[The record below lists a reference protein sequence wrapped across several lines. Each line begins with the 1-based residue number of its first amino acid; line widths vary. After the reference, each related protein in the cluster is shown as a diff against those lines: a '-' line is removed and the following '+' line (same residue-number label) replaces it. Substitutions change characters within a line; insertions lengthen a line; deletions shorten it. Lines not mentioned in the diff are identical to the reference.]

1 MLRAFLVAAIAVL
14 CAPAVALAHGDPASH
29 YLETGSLYP
38 SFEHQPSQEVGLQLL
53 GYLDAAKKA
62 GFPIKVA
69 LVTGEGD
76 VADNPEM
83 LNKPQE
89 YAEYVV
95 TALVGSR
102 VPVDGPVVI
111 VTPAGI
117 GVAGPGAEEMR
128 GVTERSGDEAPG
140 RGSGTTGDALA
151 QAAMTAVRDI
161 AAKAGHPL
169 PAHIPPAQVAIVPP
183 KGGGLPSV
191 DFGALTPLLVFA
203 VIFGGAALLFELRTR
218 LSRRGALSLRRIP

>member
-1 MLRAFLVAAIAVL
+1 V
-14 CAPAVALAHGDPASH
+14 
-29 YLETGSLYP
+29 E
-38 SFEHQPSQEVGLQLL
+38 LQLRGVL
-53 GYLDAAKKA
+53 EAAKGA
-62 GFPIKVA
+62 GFPLKLAIVG
-69 LVTGEGD
+69 GEGD
-76 VADNPEM
+76 VSDNPEM
-83 LNKPQE
+83 LTRPQA

-102 VPVDGPVVI
+102 VPVEAPVVI
-111 VTPAGI
+111 VTPSGI

-128 GVTERSGDEAPG
+128 GVKTGQG
-140 RGSGTTGDALA
+140 GDALA
-151 QAAMTAVRDI
+151 RAAMTAVRDI

-169 PAHIPPAQVAIVPP
+169 PAHIPPAQVAIAPP
-183 KGGGLPSV
+183 KGGGLPDV

>member
-1 MLRAFLVAAIAVL
+1 MLRAFLAAVIAVL

-29 YLETGSLYP
+29 YLETGPLYP
-38 SFEHQPSQEVGLQLL
+38 GFDLQPSQDVELQLM
-53 GYLDAAKKA
+53 GVIDAAKHA
-62 GFPIKVA
+62 GFPLKVA
-69 LVTGEGD
+69 IVASEAD

-89 YAEYVV
+89 YADYVV
-95 TALVGSR
+95 GALVGSR

-111 VTPAGI
+111 VTPVGI
-117 GVAGPGAEEMR
+117 GVAGPGAEDMASVKT
-128 GVTERSGDEAPG
+128 GQG
-140 RGSGTTGDALA
+140 GDALA
-151 QAAMTAVRDI
+151 RAAMTAVRDI

-169 PAHIPPAQVAIVPP
+169 PAHIPPAQVAIAPP
-183 KGGGLPSV
+183 KGGGLPDV

-203 VIFGGAALLFELRTR
+203 VIFGGAALLFELRQR

>member
-1 MLRAFLVAAIAVL
+1 MLRAFLAAAIAVL

-38 SFEHQPSQEVGLQLL
+38 SFEHQPSQNVELQLI
-53 GYLDAAKKA
+53 GVLDAAKKA
-62 GFPIKVA
+62 GYPIKVS
-69 LVTGEGD
+69 LVTEAD
-76 VADNPEM
+76 VVDTPEM

-89 YAEYVV
+89 YAEFVV
-95 TALVGSR
+95 GALVGSR
-102 VPVDGPVVI
+102 VPVEAPVVI

-128 GVTERSGDEAPG
+128 GVVT
-140 RGSGTTGDALA
+140 GTTGDALA
-151 QAAMTAVRDI
+151 HAAMTAVRDI

-169 PAHIPPAQVAIVPP
+169 PAHIPPAQVAIAPP
-183 KGGGLPSV
+183 KGGGLPDV

-218 LSRRGALSLRRIP
+218 LSRRGALSLRRTS

>member
-1 MLRAFLVAAIAVL
+1 MLRAFLAAVIAVL

-29 YLETGSLYP
+29 YLETGPLYP
-38 SFEHQPSQEVGLQLL
+38 GFDLQPSQDVELQLM
-53 GYLDAAKKA
+53 GVIDAAKHA
-62 GFPIKVA
+62 GFPLKVA
-69 LVTGEGD
+69 IVASEAD

-89 YAEYVV
+89 YADYVV
-95 TALVGSR
+95 GALVGSR

-111 VTPAGI
+111 VTPVGI
-117 GVAGPGAEEMR
+117 GVAGPGAEDMASVKT
-128 GVTERSGDEAPG
+128 GQG
-140 RGSGTTGDALA
+140 GDALA
-151 QAAMTAVRDI
+151 RAAMTAVRDI

-169 PAHIPPAQVAIVPP
+169 PAHIPPAQVAVVPP
-183 KGGGLPSV
+183 KGGGLPDV

-203 VIFGGAALLFELRTR
+203 VIFGGAALLFELRQR

>member
-1 MLRAFLVAAIAVL
+1 MLRAFLAAAIAVL

-38 SFEHQPSQEVGLQLL
+38 SFDQQPSQEVGLQLL

-62 GFPIKVA
+62 GYPIKVA
-69 LVTGEGD
+69 IVSGEGD
-76 VADNPEM
+76 VADTPEM

-95 TALVGSR
+95 GALVGSR
-102 VPVDGPVVI
+102 IPVEAPVVI

-128 GVTERSGDEAPG
+128 GVKT
-140 RGSGTTGDALA
+140 GTTGDALA

-169 PAHIPPAQVAIVPP
+169 PAHIPPAQVAVAPP
-183 KGGGLPSV
+183 KGGGLPDV
-191 DFGALTPLLVFA
+191 DLGPLTPLLVFA

>member
-1 MLRAFLVAAIAVL
+1 MLRAFLAAAIAVL

-38 SFEHQPSQEVGLQLL
+38 SFEHEPSPNVELQLI
-53 GYLDAAKKA
+53 GVLDAAKKA
-62 GFPIKVA
+62 GYPIKVS
-69 LVTGEGD
+69 LVTAAD
-76 VADNPEM
+76 VADTPEM

-89 YAEYVV
+89 YAEFVV
-95 TALVGSR
+95 GALVGSR
-102 VPVDGPVVI
+102 VPVEAPVVI

-128 GVTERSGDEAPG
+128 GVTT
-140 RGSGTTGDALA
+140 GTTGDALA
-151 QAAMTAVRDI
+151 RAAMTAVRDI
-161 AAKAGHPL
+161 AARAGHPL
-169 PAHIPPAQVAIVPP
+169 PAHIPPAQGAIVPP

-218 LSRRGALSLRRIP
+218 LSRRGALSLRRIS

>member
-1 MLRAFLVAAIAVL
+1 MLRAFLAAAIAVL

-29 YLETGSLYP
+29 YLESGPLYP
-38 SFEHQPSQEVGLQLL
+38 SFEHQPSQNVELQLL
-53 GYLDAAKKA
+53 GVLDAAKKA
-62 GFPIKVA
+62 GYPIKVS
-69 LVTGEGD
+69 LVTAAD
-76 VADNPEM
+76 VTDTPEM
-83 LNKPQE
+83 LNKPQA

-95 TALVGSR
+95 GALVGSR
-102 VPVDGPVVI
+102 IPVEAPVVI

-128 GVTERSGDEAPG
+128 GVTT
-140 RGSGTTGDALA
+140 GTTGDALA

-169 PAHIPPAQVAIVPP
+169 PAHIPPAQVAIAPP

-218 LSRRGALSLRRIP
+218 LSRRGALSLRRIS

>member
-1 MLRAFLVAAIAVL
+1 MLRAFLAAAIAVL

-38 SFEHQPSQEVGLQLL
+38 GFDLQPSQDVELQLM
-53 GYLDAAKKA
+53 GVIDAAKHA
-62 GFPIKVA
+62 GFPLKVA
-69 LVTGEGD
+69 IVASEAD

-95 TALVGSR
+95 GALVGSR
-102 VPVDGPVVI
+102 VPVDAPVVI
-111 VTPAGI
+111 VTPVGI
-117 GVAGPGAEEMR
+117 GVAGPGAEDMASVKT
-128 GVTERSGDEAPG
+128 GQG
-140 RGSGTTGDALA
+140 GDALA
-151 QAAMTAVRDI
+151 RAAMTAVRDI

-169 PAHIPPAQVAIVPP
+169 PAHIPPAQVAVVAP
-183 KGGGLPSV
+183 KGGGLPDV
-191 DFGALTPLLVFA
+191 DFGALTPVLVFA
-203 VIFGGAALLFELRTR
+203 VIFGGAALLFELRQR

>member
-1 MLRAFLVAAIAVL
+1 MLRAFLAAAIAVL

-38 SFEHQPSQEVGLQLL
+38 SFEHQPSQDVELQLI
-53 GYLDAAKKA
+53 GVLDAAKKA
-62 GFPIKVA
+62 GYPIKVS
-69 LVTGEGD
+69 LVTAAD
-76 VADNPEM
+76 VADTPEM

-89 YAEYVV
+89 YAEFVV
-95 TALVGSR
+95 GALVGSR
-102 VPVDGPVVI
+102 VPVEAPVVI

-128 GVTERSGDEAPG
+128 GVTT
-140 RGSGTTGDALA
+140 GTTGDALA
-151 QAAMTAVRDI
+151 RAAMTAVRDI

-203 VIFGGAALLFELRTR
+203 VIFGGAALLFELRQR

>member
-1 MLRAFLVAAIAVL
+1 MLRAFLAAAIAVL

-38 SFEHQPSQEVGLQLL
+38 SFEHQPSQNVELQLI
-53 GYLDAAKKA
+53 GILDAAKKA
-62 GFPIKVA
+62 GYPIKVS
-69 LVTGEGD
+69 LVTAAD
-76 VADNPEM
+76 VADTPEM

-89 YAEYVV
+89 YAEFVV
-95 TALVGSR
+95 GALVGSR
-102 VPVDGPVVI
+102 VPVEAPVVI

-117 GVAGPGAEEMR
+117 GVAGPGAEAMR
-128 GVTERSGDEAPG
+128 GVNERSGDEAPG
-140 RGSGTTGDALA
+140 RGSGTTGDQLA
-151 QAAMTAVRDI
+151 RVAMTAVRDI

-169 PAHIPPAQVAIVPP
+169 PANIPPAQVAIAPP

-203 VIFGGAALLFELRTR
+203 VIFGGAALLFELRQR

>member
-1 MLRAFLVAAIAVL
+1 MLRAFLAAAIAVL

-38 SFEHQPSQEVGLQLL
+38 SFEHQPSQDVELQLI
-53 GYLDAAKKA
+53 GVLDAAKKA
-62 GFPIKVA
+62 GYPIKVS
-69 LVTGEGD
+69 LVTRAD
-76 VADNPEM
+76 VADTPEM

-95 TALVGSR
+95 GALVGSR
-102 VPVDGPVVI
+102 IPVEAPVII
-111 VTPAGI
+111 VTPTGI

-128 GVTERSGDEAPG
+128 GVVT
-140 RGSGTTGDALA
+140 GTTGDQLA
-151 QAAMTAVRDI
+151 RAAMTAVRDI

-183 KGGGLPSV
+183 TGGGLPRV
-191 DFGALTPLLVFA
+191 DIGALTPLFVFA

>member
-1 MLRAFLVAAIAVL
+1 MLRAFLAAAIAVL

-38 SFEHQPSQEVGLQLL
+38 GFDLQPSQDVELQLM
-53 GYLDAAKKA
+53 GVLDAAKDA
-62 GFPIKVA
+62 GFPLKVA
-69 LVTGEGD
+69 IVSSEAD

-89 YAEYVV
+89 YADYVV
-95 TALVGSR
+95 GALVGSR
-102 VPVDGPVVI
+102 VPVEAPVVI
-111 VTPAGI
+111 VTPVGI
-117 GVAGPGAEEMR
+117 GVAGPGAEDMASVKT
-128 GVTERSGDEAPG
+128 GQG
-140 RGSGTTGDALA
+140 GDALA
-151 QAAMTAVRDI
+151 RAAMTAVRDI

-169 PAHIPPAQVAIVPP
+169 PAHIPPAQVAIAPP
-183 KGGGLPSV
+183 KGGGLPDV

-203 VIFGGAALLFELRTR
+203 VIFGGAALLFELRQR

>member
-1 MLRAFLVAAIAVL
+1 MLRAFLAAVIAVL

-38 SFEHQPSQEVGLQLL
+38 GFDLQPSQDVELQLM
-53 GYLDAAKKA
+53 GVIDAAKHA
-62 GFPIKVA
+62 GFPLKVA
-69 LVTGEGD
+69 IVASEAD

-89 YAEYVV
+89 YADYVV
-95 TALVGSR
+95 GALVGSR

-111 VTPAGI
+111 VTPVGI
-117 GVAGPGAEEMR
+117 GVAGPGAEDMASVKT
-128 GVTERSGDEAPG
+128 GQG
-140 RGSGTTGDALA
+140 GDALA
-151 QAAMTAVRDI
+151 RAAMTAVRDI

-183 KGGGLPSV
+183 KGGGLPDV

-203 VIFGGAALLFELRTR
+203 VIFGGAALLFELRQR

>member
-1 MLRAFLVAAIAVL
+1 MLRAFLAAAIAVL

-38 SFEHQPSQEVGLQLL
+38 SFEHQPSQAVELQLI
-53 GYLDAAKKA
+53 GVLDAAKKA
-62 GFPIKVA
+62 GYPIKIS
-69 LVTGEGD
+69 LVTAAD
-76 VADNPEM
+76 VADTPEM
-83 LNKPQE
+83 LNKPQQ
-89 YAEYVV
+89 YAEFVV
-95 TALVGSR
+95 GALVGSR
-102 VPVDGPVVI
+102 IPVEAPVVI

-128 GVTERSGDEAPG
+128 GVTT
-140 RGSGTTGDALA
+140 GTTGDALA
-151 QAAMTAVRDI
+151 RAAMTAVRDI

-169 PAHIPPAQVAIVPP
+169 PAHIPPAQVAIAPP
-183 KGGGLPSV
+183 KGGGLPDV

>member
-1 MLRAFLVAAIAVL
+1 MLRAFLAAAIAVL

-38 SFEHQPSQEVGLQLL
+38 SFEHQPSEDVELQLM
-53 GYLDAAKKA
+53 GVLDAAKKA

-69 LVTGEGD
+69 IVAGEDD
-76 VADNPEM
+76 VSDNPEM

-95 TALVGSR
+95 GALVGSR
-102 VPVDGPVVI
+102 VAVEAPVVI

-128 GVTERSGDEAPG
+128 GVRT
-140 RGSGTTGDALA
+140 GTTGDALA
-151 QAAMTAVRDI
+151 RTAMTAVRDI

-169 PAHIPPAQVAIVPP
+169 PADIPPAQVAVAPP
-183 KGGGLPSV
+183 QGGGLPDV

-203 VIFGGAALLFELRTR
+203 VIFGGAAVLFELRTR
-218 LSRRGALSLRRIP
+218 LSRRGTLSLRRIP

>member
-1 MLRAFLVAAIAVL
+1 MLRAFLAAVIAVL

-38 SFEHQPSQEVGLQLL
+38 GFDLQPSQDVELQLM
-53 GYLDAAKKA
+53 GVIDAAKHA
-62 GFPIKVA
+62 GFPLKVA
-69 LVTGEGD
+69 IVASEAD

-89 YAEYVV
+89 YADYVV
-95 TALVGSR
+95 GALVGSR

-111 VTPAGI
+111 VTPVGI
-117 GVAGPGAEEMR
+117 GVAGPGAEDMASVKT
-128 GVTERSGDEAPG
+128 GQG
-140 RGSGTTGDALA
+140 GDALA
-151 QAAMTAVRDI
+151 RAAMTAVRDI

-169 PAHIPPAQVAIVPP
+169 PAHIPPAQVAIAPP
-183 KGGGLPSV
+183 KGGGLPDV

-203 VIFGGAALLFELRTR
+203 VIFGGAALLFELRQR

>member
-1 MLRAFLVAAIAVL
+1 MLRAFLAAAIAVL

-38 SFEHQPSQEVGLQLL
+38 GFDLQPSQDVELQLM
-53 GYLDAAKKA
+53 GVIDAAKHA
-62 GFPIKVA
+62 GFPLKMAIVA
-69 LVTGEGD
+69 SEAD

-89 YAEYVV
+89 YADYVV
-95 TALVGSR
+95 GALVGSR

-111 VTPAGI
+111 VTPVGI
-117 GVAGPGAEEMR
+117 GVAGPGAEDMASVKT
-128 GVTERSGDEAPG
+128 GQG
-140 RGSGTTGDALA
+140 GDALA
-151 QAAMTAVRDI
+151 RAAMTAVRDI

-183 KGGGLPSV
+183 KGGGLPDV

-203 VIFGGAALLFELRTR
+203 VIFGGAALLFELRQR

>member
-1 MLRAFLVAAIAVL
+1 MLRAFLAAVIAVL

-38 SFEHQPSQEVGLQLL
+38 GFDLQPSQDVELQLI
-53 GYLDAAKKA
+53 GVLDAAKDA
-62 GFPIKVA
+62 GFPLKVA
-69 LVTGEGD
+69 IVSSEAD

-89 YAEYVV
+89 YADYVV
-95 TALVGSR
+95 GALVGSR

-111 VTPAGI
+111 VTPVGI
-117 GVAGPGAEEMR
+117 GVAGPGAEDMASVKT
-128 GVTERSGDEAPG
+128 GQG
-140 RGSGTTGDALA
+140 GDALA
-151 QAAMTAVRDI
+151 RAAMTAVRDI

-183 KGGGLPSV
+183 KGGGLPDV

-203 VIFGGAALLFELRTR
+203 VIFGGAALLFELRQR

>member
-1 MLRAFLVAAIAVL
+1 MLRAFLAAAIAVL

-38 SFEHQPSQEVGLQLL
+38 SFEHQPSQNVELQLL
-53 GYLDAAKKA
+53 GVLDAAKKA
-62 GFPIKVA
+62 GYPIKVS
-69 LVTGEGD
+69 LVTAAD
-76 VADNPEM
+76 VADTPEM
-83 LNKPQE
+83 LDKPQE
-89 YAEYVV
+89 YAEFVV
-95 TALVGSR
+95 AALVGSR
-102 VPVDGPVVI
+102 VPVEAPVVI

-128 GVTERSGDEAPG
+128 GVSERSGDEAPG
-140 RGSGTTGDALA
+140 RGSGTTGDELA
-151 QAAMTAVRDI
+151 RVAMTTVRDI

-169 PAHIPPAQVAIVPP
+169 PARIPPAQVAIAPP
-183 KGGGLPSV
+183 KGGGLPDV

>member
-29 YLETGSLYP
+29 YLETGPLYP
-38 SFEHQPSQEVGLQLL
+38 SFEHQPSQNVELQLL
-53 GYLDAAKKA
+53 GVLDAAKKA
-62 GFPIKVA
+62 GYPIKVS
-69 LVTGEGD
+69 LVTAAD
-76 VADNPEM
+76 VADTPEM

-89 YAEYVV
+89 YAEFVV
-95 TALVGSR
+95 GALVGSR
-102 VPVDGPVVI
+102 VPVEAPVVI

-117 GVAGPGAEEMR
+117 GVAGPGAEAMR
-128 GVTERSGDEAPG
+128 GVKT
-140 RGSGTTGDALA
+140 GTTGDALA
-151 QAAMTAVRDI
+151 RVAMTTVRDI

-183 KGGGLPSV
+183 KGGGLPDV
-191 DFGALTPLLVFA
+191 DLGALTPLLVFA
-203 VIFGGAALLFELRTR
+203 VIFGGAALLFELRQR

>member
-1 MLRAFLVAAIAVL
+1 MLRAFLAAAIAVL

-38 SFEHQPSQEVGLQLL
+38 SFEHQPSQAVELQLI
-53 GYLDAAKKA
+53 GVLDAAKKA
-62 GFPIKVA
+62 GYPIKVS
-69 LVTGEGD
+69 LVTAAD
-76 VADNPEM
+76 VADTPEM
-83 LNKPQE
+83 LNKPQD

-95 TALVGSR
+95 GALVGSR
-102 VPVDGPVVI
+102 VPVEAPVVI

-128 GVTERSGDEAPG
+128 GVTT
-140 RGSGTTGDALA
+140 GTTGDALA
-151 QAAMTAVRDI
+151 RAAMTAVRDI

-169 PAHIPPAQVAIVPP
+169 PAHIPPAQVAIAPP
-183 KGGGLPSV
+183 KGGGLPDV

-203 VIFGGAALLFELRTR
+203 VIFGGAALLFELRAR

>member
-1 MLRAFLVAAIAVL
+1 MLRAFLAAAIAVL

-38 SFEHQPSQEVGLQLL
+38 SFEHQPSQNVELQLM
-53 GYLDAAKKA
+53 GVLDAAKKA
-62 GFPIKVA
+62 GFPLKVA

-95 TALVGSR
+95 GALVGSR
-102 VPVDGPVVI
+102 VPVDAPVVI

-117 GVAGPGAEEMR
+117 GVAGPGADEMR
-128 GVTERSGDEAPG
+128 GAVT
-140 RGSGTTGDALA
+140 GTTGDALA
-151 QAAMTAVRDI
+151 RAAMTVVRDI
-161 AAKAGHPL
+161 AARAGHPL
-169 PAHIPPAQVAIVPP
+169 PAHIPPAQVAVAPP
-183 KGGGLPSV
+183 KGGGLPDV

>member
-1 MLRAFLVAAIAVL
+1 MLRAFLAAAIAVL

-38 SFEHQPSQEVGLQLL
+38 SFEHQPSQNVELQLI
-53 GYLDAAKKA
+53 GVLDAAKKA
-62 GFPIKVA
+62 GYPIKVS
-69 LVTGEGD
+69 LVTAAD
-76 VADNPEM
+76 VADTPEM

-89 YAEYVV
+89 YAEFVV
-95 TALVGSR
+95 GALVGSR
-102 VPVDGPVVI
+102 IPVEAPVVI

-128 GVTERSGDEAPG
+128 GVTT
-140 RGSGTTGDALA
+140 GTTGDALA
-151 QAAMTAVRDI
+151 RAAMTAVRDI

-169 PAHIPPAQVAIVPP
+169 PAHIPPAQVAIAPP
-183 KGGGLPSV
+183 KGGGLPDV

-203 VIFGGAALLFELRTR
+203 VIFGGAALLFELRQR
-218 LSRRGALSLRRIP
+218 LSRRGALSLRRIPCPAAPSARP

>member
-38 SFEHQPSQEVGLQLL
+38 SFEHQPSQNVELQLI
-53 GYLDAAKKA
+53 GVLDAAKKA
-62 GFPIKVA
+62 GYPIKVSLISA
-69 LVTGEGD
+69 AD
-76 VADNPEM
+76 VADTPEM

-95 TALVGSR
+95 GALVGSR
-102 VPVDGPVVI
+102 VPVEAPVVI
-111 VTPAGI
+111 VSPAGI
-117 GVAGPGAEEMR
+117 GVAGPGAEEMP
-128 GVTERSGDEAPG
+128 GVTT
-140 RGSGTTGDALA
+140 GTSGDALA
-151 QAAMTAVRDI
+151 TAAMTAVRDI

-191 DFGALTPLLVFA
+191 DFSALTPLLVFA
-203 VIFGGAALLFELRTR
+203 VIFGGAALLFELRQR